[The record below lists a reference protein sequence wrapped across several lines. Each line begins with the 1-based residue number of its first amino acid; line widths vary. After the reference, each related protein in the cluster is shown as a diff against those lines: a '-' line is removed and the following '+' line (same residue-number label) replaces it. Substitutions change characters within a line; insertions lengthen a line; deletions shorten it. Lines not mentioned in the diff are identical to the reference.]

1 MDVQH
6 LLEGVTRAASVCRF
20 VQSRLDSLRAITK
33 GDESPVTIADF
44 AAQAVIARHLT
55 SLRALAGGLVGEESA
70 EFLKNPDHAGH
81 LHACVAALRESGAWT
96 DCTPGEVIDAVDLGA
111 ADAAPLAT
119 PTGGWTLDPV
129 DGTKGFLR
137 NQQYCVSLAFIQ
149 NGRPV
154 LGVLGCPN
162 LSIDPDFPVDA
173 SDTTGSIYVACASDH
188 PRQEAWGRGWAS
200 ADAGDKPTQPAWSG
214 SWGAALNAPDLTLH
228 SAGPSS
234 AWRRL
239 TCTGELQ
246 RRNERAGSCSHES
259 HADDERSRSSSR
271 SMPHERDVT
280 HLARPIRCAESVD
293 AAHVSHSASAQV
305 MARAAEIGGWSVG
318 EPVRMDSQCK
328 YALVARGQADVYLRV
343 PSKKGYIEKIWD
355 HAAGTLLAAE
365 GGCIVTDGYG
375 QPLDF
380 SRGRLLDRNQGIV
393 AAPPEIHPAIV
404 KAIHELRPQIM

>member
-81 LHACVAALRESGAWT
+81 LHACIAALRESGAWP

-111 ADAAPLAT
+111 ADAAPLAS

-149 NGRPV
+149 SGRPV

-188 PRQEAWGRGWAS
+188 PLPEAWGSEWAS

-214 SWGAALNAPDLTLH
+214 SWGAPLDAPGLGRQPGSSSSPWRRMTCAGQSLRLNEH
-228 SAGPSS
+228 AGP
-234 AWRRL
+234 
-239 TCTGELQ
+239 
-246 RRNERAGSCSHES
+246 HS
-259 HADDERSRSSSR
+259 HADDERGFARSSSR
-271 SMPHERDVT
+271 SMPHDRDVT
-280 HLARPIRCAESVD
+280 HSAHRVRCAESVD

-305 MARAAEIGGWSVG
+305 MARAAQIGGWSVG

-365 GGCIVTDGYG
+365 SGCVVTDGYG

-393 AAPPEIHPAIV
+393 AAPPELHAPIIQAIT
-404 KAIHELRPQIM
+404 ELRPASH

>member
-1 MDVQH
+1 MTPIQSDSGAN
-6 LLEGVTRAASVCRF
+6 LRLSVTSPTSRSGSLFAPMLQSVSHASIVCRF
-20 VQSRLDSLRAITK
+20 VQARLDALRSITK
-33 GDESPVTIADF
+33 DDASPVTIADF
-44 AAQAVIARHLT
+44 ASQAVIARHLH
-55 SLRALAGGLVGEESA
+55 SLGILAGGLVGEESA
-70 EFLKNPDHAGH
+70 DFLKNPEHAGH
-81 LHACVAALRESGAWT
+81 LRACVTALRDSGVWP
-96 DCTPGEVIDAVDLGA
+96 DCTPDEVIGAVDLGA

-149 NGRPV
+149 NGRPI

-162 LSIDPDFPVDA
+162 LSIDPNFPVDA
-173 SDTTGSIYVACASDH
+173 IDPKGSIYVT
-188 PRQEAWGRGWAS
+188 S
-200 ADAGDKPTQPAWSG
+200 AADQPLPAGGERRTTNEDTSEKSSHSAWSG
-214 SWGAALNAPDLTLH
+214 SWGAPLDAPDL
-228 SAGPSS
+228 GRQP
-234 AWRRL
+234 
-239 TCTGELQ
+239 G
-246 RRNERAGSCSHES
+246 
-259 HADDERSRSSSR
+259 SSSSPWIR
-271 SMPHERDVT
+271 QSV
-280 HLARPIRCAESVD
+280 ARMNATEARARLIRCAESVD

-305 MARAAEIGGWSVG
+305 MARAAQIGGWSVG

-328 YALVARGQADVYLRV
+328 YALVARAQADVYLRV

-365 GGCIVTDGYG
+365 SGCVVTDGYG

-404 KAIHELRPQIM
+404 RAIDEWRSRSS